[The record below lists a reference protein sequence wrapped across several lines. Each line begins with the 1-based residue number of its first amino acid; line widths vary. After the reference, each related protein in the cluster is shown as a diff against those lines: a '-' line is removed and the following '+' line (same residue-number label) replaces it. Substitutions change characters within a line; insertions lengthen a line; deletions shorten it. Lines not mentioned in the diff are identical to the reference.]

1 MDEIKEGLAVKED
14 LLFLSSDR
22 REDEGALEVGNWVGS
37 CLKNFSD
44 FLSFQTEG
52 FEEIL
57 NLMSIMK
64 DRRKKTKRER
74 NQGNTM
80 FNRELRKMEWNI

>member
-1 MDEIKEGLAVKED
+1 MKEGLAVKED

-22 REDEGALEVGNWVGS
+22 REEKGALEAGNWVGS

-44 FLSFQTEG
+44 FLGFQTEG

-64 DRRKKTKRER
+64 DRRKKIKRER
-74 NQGNTM
+74 KP
-80 FNRELRKMEWNI
+80 RIHKV